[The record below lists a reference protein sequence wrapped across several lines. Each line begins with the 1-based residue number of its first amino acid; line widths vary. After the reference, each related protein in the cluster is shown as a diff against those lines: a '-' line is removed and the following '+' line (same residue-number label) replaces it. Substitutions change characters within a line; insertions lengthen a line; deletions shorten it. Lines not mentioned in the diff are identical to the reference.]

1 MNVSDELHRNNTGAC
16 IAISAEL
23 SLGAGARVCVCV
35 LVQSRADGYQIF
47 PSQRAELGSV
57 LAFQLI
63 MNEIRERL
71 EVILN
76 QYSGLFDVYEP

>member
-1 MNVSDELHRNNTGAC
+1 M
-16 IAISAEL
+16 
-23 SLGAGARVCVCV
+23 VCVCV
-35 LVQSRADGYQIF
+35 FVCECVLAQGLMGIRYSRA
-47 PSQRAELGSV
+47 SQRAELGSV

-76 QYSGLFDVYEP
+76 QDSGLFDVYEP